1 MSRVVLMVKKSLF
14 LILALG
20 FTIGFLAGH
29 VCQKSAFDELTQQI
43 ADLER
48 RNQDLTKWLQGN
60 ISLYEERIAILKDEA
75 KQIANEVASL
85 RSRLKILQS
94 QANTTVLGIYFSPK
108 GGCEAQIIWWIN
120 RANISIHILIY
131 SFTLDSISDELINAY
146 NRGVDVKVVFE
157 KNQVTKHSEYQKL
170 KAAGVP
176 VRNDTN
182 PGLMH
187 NKVMIIDG
195 KIVLTGSFNWSVSAE
210 KKNNENLIVIRSLY
224 VARVYEEE
232 FDKIWNNSV

>member
-1 MSRVVLMVKKSLF
+1 M
-14 LILALG
+14 
-20 FTIGFLAGH
+20 
-29 VCQKSAFDELTQQI
+29 
-43 ADLER
+43 
-48 RNQDLTKWLQGN
+48 
-60 ISLYEERIAILKDEA
+60 
-75 KQIANEVASL
+75 
-85 RSRLKILQS
+85 
-94 QANTTVLGIYFSPK
+94 
-108 GGCEAQIIWWIN
+108 
-120 RANISIHILIY
+120 
-131 SFTLDSISDELINAY
+131 
-146 NRGVDVKVVFE
+146 
-157 KNQVTKHSEYQKL
+157 TKHSEYQKL

>member
-1 MSRVVLMVKKSLF
+1 MVKRSLF

-20 FTIGFLAGH
+20 LAIGFLAGH
-29 VCQKSAFDELTQQI
+29 IYQKSAFDELTQQI
-43 ADLER
+43 AVLER
-48 RNQDLTKWLQGN
+48 RNQDLNRWLQGN

-75 KQIANEVASL
+75 KRIANEAASL
-85 RSRLKILQS
+85 RSRLKTLQS
-94 QANTTVLGIYFSPK
+94 RANTTVLGIYFSPK

-120 RANISIHILIY
+120 RANISIHVLIY
-131 SFTLDSISDELINAY
+131 SFTLDSISNALINAY
-146 NRGVDVKVVFE
+146 NRGVDVKIVFE
-157 KNQVTKHSEYQKL
+157 RDQVTKYSEYQKL

-210 KKNNENLIVIRSLY
+210 RRNNENLIVIRSIY

>member
-1 MSRVVLMVKKSLF
+1 MAKRSLF

-20 FTIGFLAGH
+20 LAIGFLAGH
-29 VCQKSAFDELTQQI
+29 IYQKSAFDELTQQI
-43 ADLER
+43 AVLER
-48 RNQDLTKWLQGN
+48 RNQDLNRWLQGN

-75 KQIANEVASL
+75 KRIANEAASL
-85 RSRLKILQS
+85 RSRLKTLQS
-94 QANTTVLGIYFSPK
+94 RANTTVLGIYFSPK

-120 RANISIHILIY
+120 RANISIHVLIY
-131 SFTLDSISDELINAY
+131 SFTLDSISNALINAY
-146 NRGVDVKVVFE
+146 NRGVDVKIVFE
-157 KNQVTKHSEYQKL
+157 RDQVTKYSEYQKL

-210 KKNNENLIVIRSLY
+210 RRNNENLIVIRSIY

>member
-1 MSRVVLMVKKSLF
+1 MAKRSLF

-20 FTIGFLAGH
+20 LAIGFLAGH
-29 VCQKSAFDELTQQI
+29 IYQKSAFDELTQQI
-43 ADLER
+43 AVLER
-48 RNQDLTKWLQGN
+48 RNQDLNRWLQGN

-75 KQIANEVASL
+75 KRIANEAASL
-85 RSRLKILQS
+85 RSRLKTLQS
-94 QANTTVLGIYFSPK
+94 QANTTVLGIYFSPG
-108 GGCEAQIIWWIN
+108 GGCEAQIIRWIN
-120 RANISIHILIY
+120 RANISIHVLIY
-131 SFTLDSISDELINAY
+131 SFTLDSISNALINAY
-146 NRGVDVKVVFE
+146 NRGVDVKIVFE
-157 KNQVTKHSEYQKL
+157 RDQVTKYSEYQKL

-176 VRNDTN
+176 VHNDTN

-210 KKNNENLIVIRSLY
+210 RRNNENLIVIRSIY

-232 FDKIWNNSV
+232 FDKIWSNSI

>member
-1 MSRVVLMVKKSLF
+1 MAKRSLF

-20 FTIGFLAGH
+20 LAIGFLAGH
-29 VCQKSAFDELTQQI
+29 VYQKSAFDELTQQI
-43 ADLER
+43 AVLER
-48 RNQDLTKWLQGN
+48 RNQDLNKWLQEN

-75 KQIANEVASL
+75 KRIANEAASL
-85 RSRLKILQS
+85 RSRLKTLQS
-94 QANTTVLGIYFSPK
+94 QANTTVLGIYFSPR
-108 GGCEAQIIWWIN
+108 GGCEAQIIRWIN
-120 RANISIHILIY
+120 RANISIHVLIY
-131 SFTLDSISDELINAY
+131 SFTLDSISNALINAY
-146 NRGVDVKVVFE
+146 NRGVDVKIVFE
-157 KNQVTKHSEYQKL
+157 RDQVTKYSEYQKL